1 MTTAEILGLNV
12 PFMVL
17 FLALWTGIPM
27 WMIHK
32 RPDRH
37 PRETRTLPA
46 YLRQSSATRQSS
58 PARLPVE
65 PRVLARA
72 AADAERHERELVG
85 AGRS

>member
-1 MTTAEILGLNV
+1 MTTAELLGINI

-17 FLALWTGIPM
+17 FLALWVGIPM

-37 PRETRTLPA
+37 PRETRTVPAYMRQQGTAALPA
-46 YLRQSSATRQSS
+46 QG
-58 PARLPVE
+58 
-65 PRVLARA
+65 RVPARA
-72 AADAERHERELVG
+72 AADADRRERELVW

>member
-1 MTTAEILGLNV
+1 MTTAELLAINV

-17 FLALWTGIPM
+17 FLALWVGIPM

-32 RPDRH
+32 HPDRH

-46 YLRQSSATRQSS
+46 YLRQRDATGQ
-58 PARLPVE
+58 PAR
-65 PRVLARA
+65 RVVPARA
-72 AADAERHERELVG
+72 VADAERHERELVS

>member
-1 MTTAEILGLNV
+1 MTTAEILELNI

-17 FLALWTGIPM
+17 FLALWIGIPT
-27 WMIHK
+27 WMVHK

-46 YLRQSSATRQSS
+46 YLRQGKAT
-58 PARLPVE
+58 PLPVQPE
-65 PRVLARA
+65 VLAQA
-72 AADAERHERELVG
+72 TADAERHERELVG